1 MVEIIDF
8 KKKNVIDFAKIKSE
22 KQFEREK
29 NTQKSFDINKN
40 EGYIKE
46 LLVELKE
53 NLPGRDRWVE
63 NMSNFFFAEKNR
75 SLLEVTELENFV
87 MDFRYNGVYGQGTS
101 IVRALTG
108 EIDLI
113 KEIYM
118 HLNSLPIEKGQ
129 KREIYKNLT
138 VGLTQK
144 EKEFICNYGNVIR
157 RE

>member
-8 KKKNVIDFAKIKSE
+8 KKKNVVDFAKIKSE
-22 KQFEREK
+22 KQFEAEK
-29 NTQKSFDINKN
+29 NTKKPFDISKN
-40 EGYIKE
+40 EEYIKE

-53 NLPGRDRWVE
+53 NLPGRDRWIE
-63 NMSNFFFAEKNR
+63 NMSDFFFAEKNR
-75 SLLEVTELENFV
+75 HLSEVTELENFII
-87 MDFRYNGVYGQGTS
+87 DFRYNSVYGQGTS
-101 IVRALTG
+101 IISALTG

-118 HLNSLPIEKGQ
+118 HLSALPIEKGQ
-129 KREIYKNLT
+129 KREMYKNLT